1 VELLTRKKPYIYRSI
16 DDDGLVSHFVSLLTK
31 GKLADIIDPQ
41 VMQEEDGEIQ
51 KVATLAATCTK
62 LKGEDRPTMRE
73 VEMALESL
81 LVKKRTPTRNRG
93 DETTAHYMSTTTTA

>member
-1 VELLTRKKPYIYRSI
+1 
-16 DDDGLVSHFVSLLTK
+16 
-31 GKLADIIDPQ
+31 
-41 VMQEEDGEIQ
+41 MQEEDGEIQ

-93 DETTAHYMSTTTTA
+93 DETTAHYMSSTSTSSRYYTCNLFFLFCLISMFNLSRVRVVLTLVAMIYMCLV